1 VKSGNQLKL
10 PTMGSALDPA
20 IRRQIPSL
28 ATPNQRV
35 RFRRTPDVLDQRV
48 ALGILALRLLD
59 PVATVTV
66 LVFGA
71 WWLGLDF
78 TVVERVC
85 AAVGVLL
92 VIGLFR
98 NVAEGQ
104 PWRRS
109 GWRAMASAL
118 LGSWLMVAGTLVI
131 VGAIT
136 GIDRLCSP
144 TLTAVWLLVTPLL
157 MLVYHSLVRI
167 LLLVYVRR
175 RRRTAVAVAFSAYS
189 LSLRRALQDADEVG
203 VDFVGFFDDRG
214 RARLDMPG
222 SEVLLGTL
230 TDAVDYVRRHR
241 IDLVYITLPLRGDA
255 RIAALLD
262 GLSDSTTSVFFV
274 PDLDVVDLLQGRID
288 QIGGIPVLGIWETP
302 YYGVNAIVKRV
313 ADIFMASLAVT
324 LLAPVLL
331 AIAVAVKLTSPGPI
345 LFKQRR
351 YGFGGEEIIVYKF
364 RTMTVCEDGAQ
375 VTQASRN
382 DPRITPLGQVLRRLS
397 LDELPQFVNVL
408 QGRMSIVGPR
418 PHAIA
423 HNEHYRQLIS
433 GYMHRHKIK
442 PGITGWAQVNGLRG
456 ETDTVDKM
464 RARVAYDLEYLRN
477 WSIWLDIRI
486 VLRTARL
493 IFQDANAY

>member
-1 VKSGNQLKL
+1 MKSGNQLKL
-10 PTMGSALDPA
+10 PTMGSAIDPA

-28 ATPNQRV
+28 ATPDQRV
-35 RFRRTPDVLDQRV
+35 RFRRTPEVLDQRV
-48 ALGILALRLLD
+48 ALAILALRVMD
-59 PVATVTV
+59 PVATVAV

-85 AAVGVLL
+85 AAVAALL

-98 NVAEGQ
+98 NVAQGQ

-109 GWRAMASAL
+109 GWRAMASTL
-118 LGSWLMVAGTLVI
+118 LGSWLMVAGALVI
-131 VGAIT
+131 VGAVT
-136 GIDRLCSP
+136 GVDRLCSP
-144 TLTAVWLLVTPLL
+144 TLTAFWLLLTPVL
-157 MLVYHSLVRI
+157 MLVYHSLVRG

-175 RRRTAVAVAFSAYS
+175 QRRTAVAVAFSAYS
-189 LSLRRALQDADEVG
+189 LALRRALQDADEVG

-214 RARLDMPG
+214 RARLDMPR

-230 TDAVDYVRRHR
+230 TDAVDYVRRHK

-255 RIAALLD
+255 RISALLD

-313 ADIFMASLAVT
+313 ADIIMATLAVT
-324 LLAPVLL
+324 LLAPLLL
-331 AIAVAVKLTSPGPI
+331 AIAVAVKLSSPGPI

-382 DPRITPLGQVLRRLS
+382 DPRITRLGQVLRRLS